1 MATATREAYGKT
13 LAKLIVEHDD
23 LFVLDADLTKS
34 TKTIDAKNAR
44 PEHHFNMGIAEGN
57 MMAVA
62 AGMAAS
68 NKVVYASSFAMF
80 AAGRAFEQIRNSV
93 CYPNLNVKVCA
104 THAGISVGEDG
115 ASHQC
120 IEDLALMRS
129 IPNMKVFQPC
139 DARQTEEIIKTVYS
153 IEGPCYVRLGR
164 LGVEDV
170 YDENYKYEFGK
181 GNILRKGSK
190 VAIIASGLMVQE
202 SLKAYELLE
211 NKPTIIDIPTIKP
224 IDKELIIET
233 AKMNDVIVTVE
244 EHNIYGGLESA
255 VSEVLAPEGI
265 SCRQYMLVSCRMCLV
280 EVESLKIYWI
290 TTNWMQNISK
300 NLLNQLSKMEHTS
313 LSSSLFF

>member
-1 MATATREAYGKT
+1 MATATREAYGKA

-80 AAGRAFEQIRNSV
+80 AAGRAFEQIRNSI

-120 IEDLALMRS
+120 IEDLALMRA

-139 DARQTEEIIKTVYS
+139 DAKQTEEIIKAVYS

-164 LGVEDV
+164 LGIEDV

-181 GNILRKGSK
+181 GTVLKKGSK

-202 SLKAYELLE
+202 SLKAYDLLE

-233 AKMNDVIVTVE
+233 AKTHGVIVTVE
-244 EHNIYGGLESA
+244 EHNVYGGLGSA
-255 VSEVLAPEGI
+255 VSEVLAPEEI
-265 SCRQYMLVSCRMCLV
+265 ACRQYMLG
-280 EVESLKIYWI
+280 
-290 TTNWMQNISK
+290 MQDVFGRSGK
-300 NLLNQLSKMEHTS
+300 PKELLAYYGLDAKHIAEFIEQLG
-313 LSSSLFF
+313 

>member
-1 MATATREAYGKT
+1 MAKEATRNAYGKA
-13 LAKLIVEHDD
+13 LAELVKERDD
-23 LFVLDADLTKS
+23 VLVLDADLTKS

-80 AAGRAFEQIRNSV
+80 AAGRAFEQIRNSI

-139 DARQTEEIIKTVYS
+139 DARQTEEIIKAVYD

-170 YDENYKYEFGK
+170 YDENYKFVFGK
-181 GNILRKGSK
+181 GNMLRKGSK

-211 NKPTIIDIPTIKP
+211 SKPTVIDIPTIKP

-233 AKMNDVIVTVE
+233 AKTHDVIVTVE
-244 EHNIYGGLESA
+244 EHNIYGGLGSA

-265 SCRQYMLVSCRMCLV
+265 VCRQYMLGMRDVFGRSGKPK
-280 EVESLKIYWI
+280 E
-290 TTNWMQNISK
+290 
-300 NLLNQLSKMEHTS
+300 LLDYYGLDAKHIKE
-313 LSSSLFF
+313 LIIEL

>member
-1 MATATREAYGKT
+1 
-13 LAKLIVEHDD
+13 
-23 LFVLDADLTKS
+23 
-34 TKTIDAKNAR
+34 
-44 PEHHFNMGIAEGN
+44 MGIAEGN

-80 AAGRAFEQIRNSV
+80 AAGRAFEQIRNSI

-139 DARQTEEIIKTVYS
+139 DAKQTEEIIKAVYS

-181 GNILRKGSK
+181 GNVLKKGSK

-202 SLKAYELLE
+202 SLKASELLNFE
-211 NKPTIIDIPTIKP
+211 PTIIDIPTIKP

-233 AKMNDVIVTVE
+233 AKTHDVIVTVE
-244 EHNIYGGLESA
+244 EHNIYGGLGSA

-265 SCRQYMLVSCRMCLV
+265 ACRQYMLG
-280 EVESLKIYWI
+280 
-290 TTNWMQNISK
+290 MQDTFGRSGKPKDLLDYYGLDAKHIAEKSK
-300 NLLNQLSKMEHTS
+300 K
-313 LSSSLFF
+313 

>member
-80 AAGRAFEQIRNSV
+80 AAGRAFEQIRNSI

-120 IEDLALMRS
+120 IEDIALMRS

-139 DARQTEEIIKTVYS
+139 DAKQTEEIIKAVYS

-170 YDENYKYEFGK
+170 YDENYKFEFGK
-181 GNILRKGSK
+181 GNVLKKGSK

-202 SLKAYELLE
+202 SLKAYDLLDNE
-211 NKPTIIDIPTIKP
+211 PTIIDIPTIKP

-233 AKMNDVIVTVE
+233 AKTHDVIVTVE
-244 EHNIYGGLESA
+244 EHNIYGGLGSA

-265 SCRQYMLVSCRMCLV
+265 NCRQYMLG
-280 EVESLKIYWI
+280 
-290 TTNWMQNISK
+290 MQNVFGRSGK
-300 NLLNQLSKMEHTS
+300 PKDLLDYYGLDAKHIAEKIKEIVE
-313 LSSSLFF
+313 

>member
-1 MATATREAYGKT
+1 
-13 LAKLIVEHDD
+13 
-23 LFVLDADLTKS
+23 
-34 TKTIDAKNAR
+34 
-44 PEHHFNMGIAEGN
+44 MGIAEGN

-62 AGMAAS
+62 GGMAAS

-80 AAGRAFEQIRNSV
+80 AAGRAFEQIRNSI

-139 DARQTEEIIKTVYS
+139 DAKQTEEIIKAVYS

-181 GNILRKGSK
+181 GNVLRKGSE

-202 SLKAYELLE
+202 SLKAYDLLE
-211 NKPTIIDIPTIKP
+211 NKPTVIDIPTIKP

-233 AKMNDVIVTVE
+233 AKTHDVIVTVE
-244 EHNIYGGLESA
+244 EHNIYGGLGSA

-265 SCRQYMLVSCRMCLV
+265 ACRQYMLGMQDTFGRSGKPKELLDCYGLDAKHIA
-280 EVESLKIYWI
+280 EKIKEI
-290 TTNWMQNISK
+290 VK
-300 NLLNQLSKMEHTS
+300 
-313 LSSSLFF
+313 

>member
-1 MATATREAYGKT
+1 MATATREAYGKA

-23 LFVLDADLTKS
+23 IFVLDADLTKS
-34 TKTIDAKNAR
+34 TKTIDAKKAR

-80 AAGRAFEQIRNSV
+80 AAGRAFEQIRNSI

-139 DARQTEEIIKTVYS
+139 DDKQTEEIIKAVYS
-153 IEGPCYVRLGR
+153 IDGPCYVRLGR

-170 YDENYKYEFGK
+170 YDENYKFELGK
-181 GNILRKGSK
+181 GKVLKTGNK

-202 SLKAYELLE
+202 SLKV
-211 NKPTIIDIPTIKP
+211 NKDVTVIDMPCIKP
-224 IDKELIIET
+224 IDKDLIIQT
-233 AKMNDVIVTVE
+233 AKAHDVIITVE
-244 EHNIYGGLESA
+244 EHNVYGGLGSA
-255 VSEVLAPEGI
+255 VSEVLAPLGLP
-265 SCRQYMLVSCRMCLV
+265 CKQYMMGMQDVFGRSGKPKDLLDYYKLDAKHIEEYV
-280 EVESLKIYWI
+280 EKIGY
-290 TTNWMQNISK
+290 
-300 NLLNQLSKMEHTS
+300 
-313 LSSSLFF
+313 

>member
-1 MATATREAYGKT
+1 MATATREAYGKA

-80 AAGRAFEQIRNSV
+80 AAGRAFEQIRNSI

-139 DARQTEEIIKTVYS
+139 DAKQTEEIIKAVYS

-170 YDENYKYEFGK
+170 YDENYKFEFGK
-181 GNILRKGSK
+181 GNVLRKGSK

-211 NKPTIIDIPTIKP
+211 SKPTVIDIPTIKP

-233 AKMNDVIVTVE
+233 AKTHDVIVTVE
-244 EHNIYGGLESA
+244 EHNIYGGLGSA

-265 SCRQYMLVSCRMCLV
+265 ACRQYMLGMRDVFGRSGKPK
-280 EVESLKIYWI
+280 E
-290 TTNWMQNISK
+290 
-300 NLLNQLSKMEHTS
+300 LLDYYGLDAKHIKE
-313 LSSSLFF
+313 LIIEL